1 MYPPELVQPMREEV
15 TRLGVKELR
24 SATDVDQAIR
34 DGKGT
39 ALVFI
44 NSVCGCA
51 GGIARPGFALAVKH
65 TVLPSAIYTVFA
77 GQDQEATARVR
88 ELIKDFPPSS
98 PSIALFKDGK
108 IVHMIQRHDIEGRDP
123 RSVAANL
130 TAAFERHC
138 K

>member
-1 MYPPELVQPMREEV
+1 MYPPDLVQPMREEV
-15 TRLGVKELR
+15 TRHGVKELR
-24 SATDVDQAIR
+24 SAADVDQAIQQ
-34 DGKGT
+34 GKGT

-51 GGIARPGFALAVKH
+51 GGIARPGFALALKH
-65 TVLPSAIYTVFA
+65 KVLPSAVYTVFA

-88 ELIKDFPPSS
+88 ELIKDYPPSS

-123 RSVAANL
+123 KTVAAAL
-130 TAAFERHC
+130 TGAFDKHC